1 MEEKVIQPD
10 DTLKSSCHQEVPALY
25 SSASKGPSCS
35 KVAHTTS
42 PDLHV
47 RAHAPSR
54 APRGGTPRLSHA
66 TPSLKRRGPNPPAR
80 HGHPRERGY

>member
-54 APRGGTPRLSHA
+54 APRGGTPPPFPRYSIPQTA
-66 TPSLKRRGPNPPAR
+66 WPKPTCEARSPS
-80 HGHPRERGY
+80 

>member
-54 APRGGTPRLSHA
+54 APRGGTPRLSHGYSIPQTA
-66 TPSLKRRGPNPPAR
+66 WPKPTCEARSPS
-80 HGHPRERGY
+80 